1 MISLKPGI
9 TPLPI
14 VLGYFTAAAVIAF
27 LIIWK
32 AKPKF
37 STIDLVYIGIGGAF
51 VATADHILG
60 DMIFLP
66 NGIYPLINPPVW
78 FRIITSFIV
87 VALVRKVGSGIA
99 VFTVYDLISDF
110 IHFGFRGEPLWLIE
124 DALTYGLFMDVAIF
138 ITKGN
143 LFGILNSDKFKQNL
157 SAIVEGLLLGFA
169 FSFVHPF
176 FTYGFIAPLI
186 VGFTPNQERVLYL
199 FVTYMAGNALI
210 SPIAGLLALRVA
222 RFIAV

>member
-176 FTYGFIAPLI
+176 FTYGFIAPL
-186 VGFTPNQERVLYL
+186 VFGFTPNQERVLYL
-199 FVTYMAGNALI
+199 FVTYMAGDVVI
-210 SPIAGLLALRVA
+210 STITGLLALRISRVVA
-222 RFIAV
+222 V

>member
-1 MISLKPGI
+1 M

-14 VLGYFTAAAVIAF
+14 VLGYFIVATVIAV

-51 VATADHILG
+51 VAVSDHIFG

-87 VALVRKVGSGIA
+87 VALVR
-99 VFTVYDLISDF
+99 
-110 IHFGFRGEPLWLIE
+110 
-124 DALTYGLFMDVAIF
+124 
-138 ITKGN
+138 
-143 LFGILNSDKFKQNL
+143 
-157 SAIVEGLLLGFA
+157 
-169 FSFVHPF
+169 
-176 FTYGFIAPLI
+176 
-186 VGFTPNQERVLYL
+186 
-199 FVTYMAGNALI
+199 
-210 SPIAGLLALRVA
+210 
-222 RFIAV
+222 